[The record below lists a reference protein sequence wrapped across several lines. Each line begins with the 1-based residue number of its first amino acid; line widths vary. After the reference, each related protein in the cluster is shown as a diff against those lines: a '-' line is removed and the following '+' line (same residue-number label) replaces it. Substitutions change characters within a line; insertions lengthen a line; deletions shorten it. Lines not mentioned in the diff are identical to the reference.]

1 MLFPGVILLTPM
13 CLVLLPRCHLD
24 FRLPPRLILTRATTI
39 PCFALKPS
47 DLARSSLVGCS
58 TLVTK
63 GSRLHTCILSHNNS
77 PTSDSSGFLHAS
89 LIYAYIDFIVF
100 SFFSFTV
107 QPYKATSLRDS
118 HRNGAHPTNSFVNK
132 SLKCCQ

>member
-13 CLVLLPRCHLD
+13 CFVLLPRCHLD
-24 FRLPPRLILTRATTI
+24 LRLPPRLILTLATTI
-39 PCFALKPS
+39 PCLALKPS

-63 GSRLHTCILSHNNS
+63 GSRLHTCILSHCNS
-77 PTSDSSGFLHAS
+77 PTSDSSGFFHAS

-100 SFFSFTV
+100 SFLVLRFSLIRPHPCGINTE
-107 QPYKATSLRDS
+107 T
-118 HRNGAHPTNSFVNK
+118 AHIPPKV
-132 SLKCCQ
+132 L